1 MNDPLLLLIIPYD
14 KKHFWANELGIKYA
28 AIEHECHILCFHA
41 TMNTYCMEV
50 DRLYKN

>member
-1 MNDPLLLLIIPYD
+1 MNNSYD

-28 AIEHECHILCFHA
+28 AIEHECHICFHA